1 MNQADFKLGLKSG
14 LPICLGYFS
23 VSFAFGMAVSK
34 ANMPVWI
41 AVLISMT
48 NLTSAGQFA
57 GINLM
62 MNQAV
67 YFEIALTTL
76 IINLRYALMSLTL
89 SQKVDE
95 KMSLLSRLLI
105 SFGITDEIFAMAA
118 SRKEAITT
126 SYMAGMII
134 LPFIGWTGGTFL
146 GAVASSLMPQALSS
160 ALGIA
165 IYGMFIAIIVP
176 PSIER
181 KPVRN
186 VIVLAIVFSYAFK
199 YLPFLSRLSSGWTMI
214 IITIIVSMIAAIKD
228 PIKVEEE

>member
-214 IITIIVSMIAAIKD
+214 IITVIVSMIAAIKD